1 MSTDGLL
8 KALNDSKRYLDIVH
22 KQQLGKSE
30 AEWLIETTV
39 SNFAKYYNSG
49 FIEYRKSVAEAGDFA
64 AVEWTGRGATFK
76 DALGREFIDCLGGF
90 GLFNLGWAHPK
101 VVRAVQ
107 AQLEKSPL
115 PTQELLD
122 PLRGMLA
129 HLLAEITPGDI
140 QYSFFVSSGTEAVEG
155 AMKLAKLYTRK
166 SGFIAAVR
174 GFHGKTSGSLSLT
187 GKAAFRRPAMP
198 LLNSVFHVPYG
209 DAGAVEQQ
217 LRIAREVGNDIA
229 AVVME
234 PVQGEAGA
242 IVPPDD
248 FWPRLRQLC
257 DEYEVL
263 LIADEVQTG
272 MGRTGKLWGV
282 EHWNVVPD
290 IITSAKA
297 LGGGVMP
304 IGAFMS
310 TPKIWSVMNSNPFI
324 HTSTTGGNPLA
335 CAAAIAA
342 INVTLEEQI
351 VEQAATKGEYFI
363 EQLKEIA
370 ARHPD
375 IYAYITGK
383 GLLIGQHF
391 VNDDVGYAVASGLF
405 KRGVLI
411 SGTLNNSRVI
421 RVEPPLVITRTEIDT
436 ILNRL
441 EDTIQEIHATISTPV
456 VTTSKVATN
465 MTKAVEIGSIATSA
479 VA

>member
-8 KALNDSKRYLDIVH
+8 KALNDSKRYLDIVQ

-30 AEWLIETTV
+30 AQWLIETTV
-39 SNFAKYYNSG
+39 SNFARYYNSG

-64 AVEWTGRGATFK
+64 AVEWTGRGATFR
-76 DALGREFIDCLGGF
+76 DVLGREFIDCLGGF
-90 GLFNLGWAHPK
+90 GLFNLGWAHPE
-101 VVRAVQ
+101 VVGAVQ

-140 QYSFFVSSGTEAVEG
+140 QYSFFVNSGTEAVEG

-174 GFHGKTSGSLSLT
+174 GFHGKTTGSLSLT
-187 GKAAFRRPAMP
+187 GKAVFRRPALP
-198 LLNSVFHVPYG
+198 LHNNVFHVPFG
-209 DAGAVEQQ
+209 DADAVEQQ

-234 PVQGEAGA
+234 PIQGEAGA
-242 IVPPDD
+242 IVPPAD

-342 INVTLEEQI
+342 IHVTLEEGI
-351 VEQAATKGEYFI
+351 VEQAAEKGEYFI
-363 EQLKEIA
+363 KQLKEIA
-370 ARHPD
+370 KRHTD
-375 IYAYITGK
+375 IYSHITGK

-391 VNDDVGYAVASGLF
+391 VNDDVGYAIASGLF

-421 RVEPPLVITRTEIDT
+421 RVEPPLVITREEIDT

-441 EDTIQEIHATISTPV
+441 EDTIQEIHAATPAPGV
-456 VTTSKVATN
+456 AVSK
-465 MTKAVEIGSIATSA
+465 IATSTTKAAEISTA

>member
-107 AQLEKSPL
+107 AQMEKSPL

-129 HLLAEITPGDI
+129 HLLAEITPGDL
-140 QYSFFVSSGTEAVEG
+140 QYSFFVNSGTEAVEG

-174 GFHGKTSGSLSLT
+174 GFHGKTTGSLSLT

-209 DAGAVEQQ
+209 DADAVEQQ

-363 EQLKEIA
+363 KQLKEIA

-391 VNDDVGYAVASGLF
+391 MNDDVGYAVASGLF

-421 RVEPPLVITRTEIDT
+421 RVEPPLVITRAEIDT

-456 VTTSKVATN
+456 VTTSKAATST
-465 MTKAVEIGSIATSA
+465 TKDVEIGSIAASA